1 MERTKSIINTFIN
14 LSKLEH
20 HHNFLEFCK
29 NTNIVPLGLQLKKS
43 PSLFGLASEEFGECW
58 RQILD
63 TAQSQL
69 LTLLLLQ
76 YRERL
81 PGAQKTAY
89 DILKL
94 FRPDLTRDELEHIRD
109 RVQKTSETLYRAR
122 VNKASN
128 LCRRAG
134 LEWTRNRAAQLNTS
148 SHHRN
153 CLSDGTDLP
162 ERVITRA
169 IGQDNLDVERRPET
183 KEKVNVVEEVPETIQ
198 GAEEDENGRLVG
210 RFVSGNVVN
219 LSWR

>member
-1 MERTKSIINTFIN
+1 MERTISIINTFIN
-14 LSKLEH
+14 LCKLEH

-43 PSLFGLASEEFGECW
+43 PSLFGLASEDFGECW

-89 DILKL
+89 DILQQV
-94 FRPDLTRDELEHIRD
+94 RQGLTRDELEHIRD
-109 RVQKTSETLYRAR
+109 RVQETNETLYRTR
-122 VNKASN
+122 VKKASN

-134 LEWTRNRAAQLNTS
+134 LEWTRNRAAQLNTT

-153 CLSDGTDLP
+153 CLFD
-162 ERVITRA
+162 
-169 IGQDNLDVERRPET
+169 
-183 KEKVNVVEEVPETIQ
+183 
-198 GAEEDENGRLVG
+198 
-210 RFVSGNVVN
+210 
-219 LSWR
+219 